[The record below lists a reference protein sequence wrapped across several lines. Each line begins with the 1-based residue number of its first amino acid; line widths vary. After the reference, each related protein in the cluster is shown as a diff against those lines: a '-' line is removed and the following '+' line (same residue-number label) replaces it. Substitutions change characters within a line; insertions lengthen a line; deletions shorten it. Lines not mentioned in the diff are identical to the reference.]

1 MNNFNFKNPTRIIF
15 GKGTIC
21 KLSKQIPKK
30 SKILL
35 TYGGGS
41 IKNNGVYDQVMEALK
56 KHEVIEFGGIE
67 PNPDYATLM
76 KAVKLVRKKKID
88 FLLAVG
94 GGSVIDG
101 TKFIAIATPYTG
113 DDPWDLLLKGEADT
127 VKKSL
132 PLGTVLTLPA
142 TGSEMN
148 KNSVIS
154 NRAREEKLAFGNP
167 VVYPKFSILDPEVTY
182 SLPAKQVRNGIV
194 DAYVHVMEQY
204 LTYPVGAIVQ
214 DRQAEALLMA
224 LIELAPKAM
233 QTPPDYE
240 GRANYMW
247 AATNALNHLI
257 SQGVPGDWATHDI
270 GHEITAFYGLDHA
283 ETLALILPYIMWYKQ
298 DKKKAKLLQY
308 ATRVFGL
315 KTQKHSERIN
325 QAIEKT
331 ASFFHSLGMPTTLS
345 AYGIDPDEAAE
356 KVKARFEARGSKL
369 GEHQDIGPE
378 DIAAIL
384 RMSR

>member
-1 MNNFNFKNPTRIIF
+1 MNNFDFRNPTRIIF
-15 GKGTIC
+15 GKGSIA
-21 KLSKQIPKK
+21 KLSKRIPKK
-30 SKILL
+30 AKVLL

-41 IKNNGVYDQVMEALK
+41 IKKNGIYEQVMDALK
-56 KHEVIEFGGIE
+56 KHEVIEFDGIE
-67 PNPDYATLM
+67 PNPDYDTLM
-76 KAVKLVRKKKID
+76 KAVKVVRKKKID

-101 TKFIAIATPYTG
+101 TKFISIAVPYSG
-113 DDPWDLLLKGEADT
+113 DDPWALLSKGEANQ
-127 VKKSL
+127 VKDAI

-154 NRAREEKLAFGNP
+154 RRATQEKLSFGNP
-167 VVYPKFSILDPEVTY
+167 AVFPKFSILDPEVTY
-182 SLPAKQVRNGIV
+182 SLPQKQIRNGIV

-204 LTYPVGAIVQ
+204 LTYPAGGIVQ

-224 LIELAPKAM
+224 LIEIAPKALQM
-233 QTPPDYE
+233 PPDYD

-283 ETLALILPYIMWYKQ
+283 ETLALILPYLMWYKRNN
-298 DKKKAKLLQY
+298 KKAKLLQY
-308 ATRVFGL
+308 GYRVFGL
-315 KTQKHSERIN
+315 KTQSHKDRID
-325 QAIEKT
+325 QAIERT
-331 ASFFHSLGMPTTLS
+331 SAFFQSLGMPTTLT

-356 KVKARFEARGSKL
+356 KVRMRFEQRGSKL
-369 GEHQDIGPE
+369 GERGDILPE
-378 DIAAIL
+378 DVAAIL
-384 RMSR
+384 RLSR